1 MNKQQ
6 YIHETFKHLDHI
18 EANVLQ
24 TGFLMKMDILSL
36 IELCRNTIKV
46 YGKTNQI
53 DIIQTNEKE
62 FQGLLYDMCKT
73 KYPELSDL
81 WFIIDEQ
88 NNQTQVE
95 VKYKNSIS
103 DE

>member
-1 MNKQQ
+1 MIKT
-6 YIHETFKHLDHI
+6 TFTE
-18 EANVLQ
+18 EAFTTL
-24 TGFLMKMDILSL
+24 KALS
-36 IELCRNTIKV
+36 
-46 YGKTNQI
+46 
-53 DIIQTNEKE
+53 EKD
-62 FQGLLYDMCKT
+62 FQNLLYNMCKT